1 MNRKELALA
10 VAEALKNYFPER
22 KFRLR
27 TPFQSLIRT
36 VLSQRT
42 RDENT
47 DRASA
52 RLFDEAKTPE
62 AILAL
67 ADERLMELIRSA
79 GFYRVKARRL
89 KEICLA
95 LIERH
100 NGVVPEDFDE
110 ILALPGVGR
119 KTANC
124 VLVYGFDRAAI
135 PVDTHVHRISNLIPL
150 VHTRTPG
157 ETEQELVKLIPKRY
171 WKEINEHFVR
181 LGQTVCKPL
190 KQECW
195 RCPLH
200 TLCELGRRS
209 LNPEMNENCGVM
221 KNQDRT

>member
-10 VAEALKNYFPER
+10 VVEALKSHFPER
-22 KFRLR
+22 RFRLQS
-27 TPFQSLIRT
+27 PFRSLIRT

-47 DRASA
+47 DKAAS
-52 RLFDEAKTPE
+52 RLFDETATPE
-62 AILAL
+62 GILAL
-67 ADERLMELIRSA
+67 PDERLMQLIRPS

-89 KEICLA
+89 KEICQV

-100 NGVVPEDFDE
+100 DGVVPEDLDE

-124 VLVYGFDRAAI
+124 VLVYGFDKAAI
-135 PVDTHVHRISNLIPL
+135 PVDTHIHRISNLIPL
-150 VHTRTPG
+150 VHTKTPE
-157 ETEQELVKLIPKRY
+157 ETERELVELIPKRY

-195 RCPLH
+195 HCPLN
-200 TLCELGRRS
+200 TLCEVGKGRAS
-209 LNPEMNENCGVM
+209 A
-221 KNQDRT
+221 KKK

>member
-1 MNRKELALA
+1 MNRKERALA
-10 VAEALKNYFPER
+10 VAETLKNYFPER
-22 KFRLR
+22 RFRLQ
-27 TPFQSLIRT
+27 TPFRSLIRT

-47 DRASA
+47 DRAST

-67 ADERLMELIRSA
+67 ADERLMELIRPA

-89 KEICLA
+89 KEICQA

-124 VLVYGFDRAAI
+124 VLVYGFDKDAI

-150 VHTRTPG
+150 VNTRTPE
-157 ETEQELVKLIPKRY
+157 ETERELVKLIPKRY
-171 WKEINEHFVR
+171 WKEVNEHFVR
-181 LGQTVCKPL
+181 LGQTVCRSL

-200 TLCELGRRS
+200 TLCEKGRRK
-209 LNPEMNENCGVM
+209 LNPNVNKNCEVM
-221 KNQDRT
+221 KDQDRT